1 MNRRAVFVVDYL
13 SQTLLNFTELG
24 DPAILLVL
32 ENVTV
37 QVAKTFVEQLD
48 NTTIVTRQGSLQLSL
63 IASLI
68 DVEPEGCVQHSI
80 FFASF
85 NPHMYVESA
94 DEVNSNTLRFDLDT
108 CDSVYA
114 AQRRSRRSIGDEA
127 GACLSSHKHWVE
139 RAVLLMRARCDVH
152 IGDH

>member
-1 MNRRAVFVVDYL
+1 MVDYL

-48 NTTIVTRQGSLQLSL
+48 NATIVTRQGSLQLSL

-94 DEVNSNTLRFDLDT
+94 EEVNSNTLRFDLDT
-108 CDSVYA
+108 CESVYA
-114 AQRRSRRSIGDEA
+114 AQRRRRRSIGDEA
-127 GACLSSHKHWVE
+127 GACLPSNKRLVQRSCNV
-139 RAVLLMRARCDVH
+139 VDRCSL
-152 IGDH
+152 

>member
-48 NTTIVTRQGSLQLSL
+48 NATIVTRQGSLQLSL

-68 DVEPEGCVQHSI
+68 DVEPEGCTAQHL
-80 FFASF
+80 
-85 NPHMYVESA
+85 
-94 DEVNSNTLRFDLDT
+94 LRF
-108 CDSVYA
+108 V
-114 AQRRSRRSIGDEA
+114 
-127 GACLSSHKHWVE
+127 
-139 RAVLLMRARCDVH
+139 
-152 IGDH
+152 